1 MVFTLDQI
9 LIFKQKTM
17 TSFYGHNQAVDQS
30 DVFSIQLV
38 KLKLLECAIPPLFQ
52 NGQIVQNYLV
62 EGGVRENPF
71 QILSPLFLGPY
82 LYFRVPINF
91 WMCALLQLIKCSN

>member
-9 LIFKQKTM
+9 LIYKQKTM

-52 NGQIVQNYLV
+52 NDQIVQKLF
-62 EGGVRENPF
+62 GGGGGGRKDPF
-71 QILSPLFLGPY
+71 QMLSNGH
-82 LYFRVPINF
+82 
-91 WMCALLQLIKCSN
+91 